1 MKPDGDAMTFS
12 LRPLLNIGYL
22 LLAFGAFPAA
32 QTALAAP
39 AVSATAAVPAS
50 VSAPAVATATTMAT
64 TGEPQQVMLSPTQ
77 RQSLGIE
84 VLPVQAASQGVM
96 TSLPAQVVVPL
107 DQLRVVAAPLA
118 GMVEQVTVAAGDTV
132 KAGQVLARLASPQL
146 LELQR
151 NNAVARS
158 QSDLAS
164 RSLKRDEAL
173 FAEGI
178 IAESRLAATRAGAQ
192 EAGALARQSAGALQ
206 MAGGDGAIRAP
217 IAGTVLEQNAV
228 PGQRVEASSPLFRIG
243 KLNTLWLEIQV
254 PALLA
259 DSLKPGLDVTV
270 KDSPAKGVLVN
281 VGRQLGNSQT
291 LTLRA
296 RMDKGSDTLRPGQSV
311 EAQVAT
317 LAQGSKDK
325 AALWRI
331 PTAALV
337 RLPEPHV
344 FVESDKG
351 FQLVPVRIAAE
362 GNGSLL
368 VAGPLKDGGKVAVKG
383 VAALKAA
390 LPSKE

>member
-1 MKPDGDAMTFS
+1 MSVFAKRLS
-12 LRPLLNIGYL
+12 LLPLAALF
-22 LLAFGAFPAA
+22 LAAGAAWAGEEVALSAA
-32 QTALAAP
+32 Q
-39 AVSATAAVPAS
+39 
-50 VSAPAVATATTMAT
+50 
-64 TGEPQQVMLSPTQ
+64 
-77 RQSLGIE
+77 RQNLGIQTE
-84 VLPVQAASQGVM
+84 AAQAASQGAA

-151 NNAVARS
+151 NSIVARS
-158 QSDLAS
+158 QADLVG

-173 FAEGI
+173 YAEGI
-178 IAESRLAATRAGAQ
+178 IAESRLAATRASAA
-192 EAGALARQSAGALQ
+192 EAAALARQSSGALQ
-206 MAGGDGAIRAP
+206 MAGGDGTIRAP

-228 PGQRVEASSPLFRIG
+228 PGQRVEAAAPLFRIG
-243 KLNTLWLEIQV
+243 KLSTLWLEIQV
-254 PALLA
+254 PAVLA
-259 DSLKPGLDVTV
+259 DNLKPGLAVTV
-270 KDSPAKGVLVN
+270 KDTAAKGQLVN

-296 RMDKGSDTLRPGQSV
+296 RIDQGVEALRPGQAV

-317 LAQGSKDK
+317 AASAAG

-331 PTAALV
+331 PGAALV

-344 FVESDKG
+344 FLETAKG
-351 FQLVPVRIAAE
+351 FSPLPVKVVAEAAGGVLIAA
-362 GNGSLL
+362 
-368 VAGPLKDGGKVAVKG
+368 PLKADSRVATKG

-390 LPSKE
+390 LEAQRTAGKE

>member
-1 MKPDGDAMTFS
+1 MTFS
-12 LRPLLNIGYL
+12 LRPLLNAGYL
-22 LLAFGAFPAA
+22 LLAFGAFPVA
-32 QTALAAP
+32 QSALAAP
-39 AVSATAAVPAS
+39 AVSATAAVPAP
-50 VSAPAVATATTMAT
+50 VAATATAT
-64 TGEPQQVMLSPTQ
+64 ATAGEFQQVMLSPTQ

-84 VLPVQAASQGVM
+84 VLPVQAASQGAM

-164 RSLKRDEAL
+164 RGLKRDEAL

-178 IAESRLAATRAGAQ
+178 IAESRLAATRASAQ
-192 EAGALARQSAGALQ
+192 EAAALARQSAGALQ
-206 MAGGDGAIRAP
+206 MAGGDGVIRAP

-259 DSLKPGLDVTV
+259 DNLKPGLEVTV

-317 LAQGSKDK
+317 LAQGSSKDK

-390 LPSKE
+390 LPAKE

>member
-1 MKPDGDAMTFS
+1 
-12 LRPLLNIGYL
+12 
-22 LLAFGAFPAA
+22 
-32 QTALAAP
+32 
-39 AVSATAAVPAS
+39 
-50 VSAPAVATATTMAT
+50 
-64 TGEPQQVMLSPTQ
+64 
-77 RQSLGIE
+77 
-84 VLPVQAASQGVM
+84 
-96 TSLPAQVVVPL
+96 
-107 DQLRVVAAPLA
+107 LRVVAAPLA

-192 EAGALARQSAGALQ
+192 EAGAQARQSAGALQ
-206 MAGGDGAIRAP
+206 MAGGDGVIRAP

-243 KLNTLWLEIQV
+243 KLGTLWLEIQV
-254 PALLA
+254 PAVLA
-259 DSLKPGLDVTV
+259 DSLKPGLEVTV

-296 RMDKGSDTLRPGQSV
+296 RMDKGSEILRPGQLV

-317 LAQGSKDK
+317 LAQGSSKDK

-351 FQLVPVRIAAE
+351 FLLVPVRIAAE

-368 VAGPLKDGGKVAVKG
+368 VAGVLKDGGKVAVKG

-390 LPSKE
+390 LPAKE